1 MHIPTLFPLI
11 VQQKL
16 IIKNQVLPVV
26 PPPPSCAI
34 QNGKLESGKF
44 CYSSSVTFDA
54 KKVKE
59 TL

>member
-16 IIKNQVLPVV
+16 IIK
-26 PPPPSCAI
+26 
-34 QNGKLESGKF
+34 NGKLESGKF

>member
-26 PPPPSCAI
+26 PPPSCAI